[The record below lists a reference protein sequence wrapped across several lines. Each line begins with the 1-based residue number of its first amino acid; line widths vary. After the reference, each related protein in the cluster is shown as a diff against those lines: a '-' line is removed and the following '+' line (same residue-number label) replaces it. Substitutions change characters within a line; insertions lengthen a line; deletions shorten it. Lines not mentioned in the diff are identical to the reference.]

1 MVVKNIHTNQLL
13 TEQKVEQN
21 KIVQMLQSGNSEVI
35 NLLYDDYS
43 DALYGVVLRIVNSEE
58 IAKDVIQD
66 VFVKIW
72 KNGSKYDPAKAT
84 LFTWMLNIARNTAI
98 DVTRSSYFKKTLKN
112 RELNSNVY
120 NSGNFSWQNNVD
132 QIGLQ
137 KLVNGLD
144 EKYRVVVDLIYFK
157 GYTQKEVQ
165 EHLDIPIGT
174 VKSRVRIGLRELRK
188 LFANIVMLPII
199 FSNYF

>member
-1 MVVKNIHTNQLL
+1 MVVKNIHTNQLI